1 MINRVFLVGNL
12 IKDPEFF
19 TFKTKDGKQFNKAR
33 FVIAVNKNSKSD
45 SKPMFVNIEA
55 YDASAEYV
63 KRNLQKGTGVVIDGV
78 LDISTYTDK
87 DGQTKSF
94 TAVRSKEI
102 ALISRAKLRDSNS
115 ENKKDTNNT
124 ENENVL
130 ESEFLEEESLENLE
144 ENSFDNLE
152 KELLS

>member
-33 FVIAVNKNSKSD
+33 FVIAVNKNNKSD
-45 SKPMFVNIEA
+45 SAPMFVNIEA
-55 YDASAEYV
+55 YDASADYV

-78 LDISTYTDK
+78 LDISTYKDK

-94 TAVRSKEI
+94 TAVRSREI
-102 ALISRAKLRDSNS
+102 ALISHAKLRSPNS
-115 ENKKDTNNT
+115 ENKKDTNTN
-124 ENENVL
+124 NENAL
-130 ESEFLEEESLENLE
+130 ESEFLEEEPVE
-144 ENSFDNLE
+144 ESFDSLE